1 MEDRR
6 VSSGETAILGRR
18 KESDRDNWGGVLGK
32 YCFVVCVFCSVENGT
47 QGQHMLAKC
56 SAPELYLKQAQRVLS
71 LEEQCE
77 RCEQVSPALTSR
89 EGSYSPSPTPVA
101 SPSSVGSPVS
111 ERGGFQNGLG
121 VVLSVA
127 FECDFSAVAHPS
139 PRPFGDPELA
149 TKCF

>member
-1 MEDRR
+1 MEDGR

-47 QGQHMLAKC
+47 QGQRMLAKC

-71 LEEQCE
+71 LEERCE

-89 EGSYSPSPTPVA
+89 EGSHSPSPTPVA

-111 ERGGFQNGLG
+111 ERRFSEWPGCGFECGLG
-121 VVLSVA
+121 VGFLRSG
-127 FECDFSAVAHPS
+127 P
-139 PRPFGDPELA
+139 PFPQA
-149 TKCF
+149 IW